1 MCERW
6 CVRSGQRRDCERLG
20 GGTSIVVIVG
30 AFHIDDDFGGFG
42 SFGGL
47 GIAGFALHDALAVEQ
62 ELRDVGEGGG
72 VTPADATTDPLF
84 QQISQKMIYVGRCGQ
99 ISYAF

>member
-1 MCERW
+1 
-6 CVRSGQRRDCERLG
+6 
-20 GGTSIVVIVG
+20 
-30 AFHIDDDFGGFG
+30 
-42 SFGGL
+42 
-47 GIAGFALHDALAVEQ
+47 LHDALAVEQ